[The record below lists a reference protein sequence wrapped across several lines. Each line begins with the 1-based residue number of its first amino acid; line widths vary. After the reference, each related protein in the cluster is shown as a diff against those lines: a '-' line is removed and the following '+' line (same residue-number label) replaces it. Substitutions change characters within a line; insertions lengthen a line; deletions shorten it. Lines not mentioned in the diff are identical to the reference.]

1 MNSDIILNMILA
13 IAVISNIIAASQP
26 YNSNRGINISAA
38 CVLMFVLGIRFGVI
52 VL

>member
-1 MNSDIILNMILA
+1 MNSDIILNVILA
-13 IAVISNIIAASQP
+13 IAVISNIIVASQP
-26 YNSNRGINISAA
+26 YNPNRGINISAA